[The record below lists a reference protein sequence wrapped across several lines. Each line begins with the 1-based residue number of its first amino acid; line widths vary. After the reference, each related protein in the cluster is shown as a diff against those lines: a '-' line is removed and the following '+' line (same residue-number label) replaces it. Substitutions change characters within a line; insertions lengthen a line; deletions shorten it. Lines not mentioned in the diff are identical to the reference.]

1 AAATRWDPIALAIGG
16 LISVVL
22 VSDCSA
28 WELPSALPV
37 ESGLSS
43 RWKPTERPS
52 NLPPTPNQYRE

>member
-1 AAATRWDPIALAIGG
+1 LAIGG

-28 WELPSALPV
+28 WELPSALPM

-43 RWKPTERPS
+43 RYRSTERPS
-52 NLPPTPNQYRE
+52 SLPPTPA